1 MKKFLAM
8 AALLANS
15 LVYAQEKNFIDQ
27 PFVEVSGQAD
37 TLLVP
42 DEIFLT
48 IVLAEKDTRDKVSV
62 EQQEKLLFETLQ
74 SLGINTAKELSLQDM
89 SSSFKTYLF
98 KNRDIL
104 KRKEYQLKLTSATMV
119 SKVFTALEKTGI
131 SNTTIDRVDHS
142 QKKLIGQ
149 LMKSRAIEN
158 ARTSAQSL
166 IKPLGQE
173 LGKAIFIKDNEINLN
188 NFLAG
193 RVQGIQIRG
202 LASLKEEE
210 SLPEIEFEKIKVE
223 AGVSVRFILRP

>member
-1 MKKFLAM
+1 MKKILAM

-27 PFVEVSGQAD
+27 PYVEVAGQAD

-48 IVLAEKDTRDKVSV
+48 IVLAERDTRDKVSV

-89 SSSFKTYLF
+89 SSSFKTYLL

-104 KRKEYQLKLTSATMV
+104 KRKEYQLKLTNATMV
-119 SKVFTALEKTGI
+119 SRVFTALEKVGI
-131 SNTTIDRVDHS
+131 SNTTIERVDHS

-149 LMKSRAIEN
+149 LMKSRAIEH
-158 ARTSAQSL
+158 ARTNAQSL

-173 LGKAIFIKDNEINLN
+173 LGKAIFIKDNESNQI

-193 RVQGIQIRG
+193 RVPGLQIRG
-202 LASLKEEE
+202 LASARDED
-210 SLPEIEFEKIKVE
+210 SYPEIEFEKIKVE

>member
-1 MKKFLAM
+1 MSKILFL
-8 AALLANS
+8 LPLFVLIQTN
-15 LVYAQEKNFIDQ
+15 AQEKNFIDQ

-48 IVLAEKDTRDKVSV
+48 IVLAEKDTRDKVSI
-62 EQQEKLLFETLQ
+62 EQQEKLLIETLQ
-74 SLGINTAKELSLQDM
+74 SLGINTARELSLQDM
-89 SSSFKTYLF
+89 SSTFKTFLL

-119 SKVFTALEKTGI
+119 SRVFTALEKVGI

-188 NFLAG
+188 NFLTG
-193 RVQGIQIRG
+193 RVPGIQIRG

>member
-1 MKKFLAM
+1 MKKILAM
-8 AALLANS
+8 AAFLANS
-15 LVYAQEKNFIDQ
+15 PVYAQEKNFIDQ

-74 SLGINTAKELSLQDM
+74 LLGINPAKELSLQDM

-104 KRKEYQLKLTSATMV
+104 KRKEYQLKLTSASMV
-119 SKVFTALEKTGI
+119 SRVFTALEKVGI

-158 ARTSAQSL
+158 ARSSAQSL

-173 LGKAIFIKDNEINLN
+173 LGKAIFIKDNEINPS

-210 SLPEIEFEKIKVE
+210 SHPEIEFEKIKVE

>member
-1 MKKFLAM
+1 MKKILAM

-15 LVYAQEKNFIDQ
+15 FAYAQEKNFIDQ
-27 PFVEVSGQAD
+27 PFVEVAGQAD

-74 SLGINTAKELSLQDM
+74 SLGINPAKELSLQDM
-89 SSSFKTYLF
+89 SSSFKTYLL
-98 KNRDIL
+98 KNREIL
-104 KRKEYQLKLTSATMV
+104 KRKEYQLKLTSATLV
-119 SKVFTALEKTGI
+119 SRVFTALEKAGI
-131 SNTTIDRVDHS
+131 ANTMIDRVDHS

-149 LMKSRAIEN
+149 MMKSRAIEN

-173 LGKAIFIKDNEINLN
+173 LGKAIFIKDNENNLN
-188 NFLAG
+188 NFLTG
-193 RVQGIQIRG
+193 RMPGIQIRG
-202 LASLKEEE
+202 LASLKDED

>member
-1 MKKFLAM
+1 MKKILAM
-8 AALLANS
+8 AAFLANS

-74 SLGINTAKELSLQDM
+74 LLGINTAKELSLQDM

-104 KRKEYQLKLTSATMV
+104 KRKEYQLKLTSASMV
-119 SKVFTALEKTGI
+119 SRVFTALEKVGI

-158 ARTSAQSL
+158 ARSSAQSL

-173 LGKAIFIKDNEINLN
+173 LGKAIFIKDNEINPS

-210 SLPEIEFEKIKVE
+210 SHPEIEFEKIKVE